1 MAKKYKISK
10 LRIIKP
16 IGYSD
21 GAGNEVTTGTLNI
34 TPEPGYSV
42 VAGDFSI
49 TKLPPQIESVVFT
62 NTSTVVT
69 SHGDADNKVVATFTF
84 KKDFVVTEGNIKIV
98 LPIKGVARRLSRAI
112 KQTTSWKFNVSR
124 KHSAANYGWGVYPLL
139 TTRKLTSLETND
151 VLSTIRP
158 DYKESIIK
166 GYGDPN
172 VKEQALWFY
181 MSPSA
186 GYKFAKK
193 PYLKITNP
201 VSDKIK
207 IHTVDS
213 SESGVGYPNLFSVVL
228 YVTAKEDVNFAEG
241 VDIEFVCETIAKK
254 VETQVINAISVGS
267 DRVGT
272 LGGTKTININA
283 TRGSEFKI
291 VATRRSTG
299 KSILMGTNSTHVD
312 PIYGSTPDS
321 TARSIRCV
329 RNGVYSVE
337 MKIPPS
343 VILVTKMNGTISG
356 GSTLTLDSVSGVMK
370 DDKITTLDK
379 KQIDSAT
386 LRKVLSVNTST
397 KQVTLDGNVD
407 IADDKKVVF
416 TRSDKYDVDVI
427 PSEFSQTVF
436 SSNIP
441 EKQISED
448 GREYLYTINQ
458 DNPPTLSF
466 TWSKGSLGGTI
477 TLPSTV
483 TAAGKI
489 NATARDSRI
498 TSSSAMV
505 NTNELGQFRINV
517 IFKIAHPNGF
527 ATPSQPLFSNTDS
540 AASHW
545 TNSLPSS
552 NGGTKV
558 TLFNIQATRSTTST
572 TNDTISMTIYGQIK
586 KWGNTDV
593 AMDFE
598 LDQITAIYT
607 P

>member
-10 LRIIKP
+10 LKIVKP

-21 GAGNEVTTGTLNI
+21 GAGNEVTTGALNI

-84 KKDFVVTEGNIKIV
+84 KKDFVVTEGNIKIL
-98 LPIKGVARRLSRAI
+98 LPIKGIARRLSRAS
-112 KQTTSWKFNVSR
+112 KQTTSWEFNVSR

-139 TTRKLTSLETND
+139 TTRKLTSLETSD
-151 VLSTIRP
+151 VLSTTRP

-172 VKEQALWFY
+172 EKEQALWFY
-181 MSPSA
+181 MQPSA

-201 VSDKIK
+201 VGSKIK
-207 IHTVDS
+207 IHIENS
-213 SESGVGYPNLFSVVL
+213 SEAAVGYPKVFSAVL
-228 YVTAKEDVNFAEG
+228 YITAKEDVNITEG
-241 VDIEFVCETIAKK
+241 VDIEFVCETIAEK
-254 VETQVINAISVGS
+254 VETRVINAISVGS

-272 LGGTKTININA
+272 LGGTKTISINA
-283 TRGSEFKI
+283 TRGSEFKV

-299 KSILMGTNSTHVD
+299 KSTLVGTNSTYAD
-312 PIYGSTPDS
+312 PIYGSTP
-321 TARSIRCV
+321 AKLIHCE
-329 RNGVYSVE
+329 RNGVYSVK

-343 VILVTKMNGTISG
+343 VILVTKMNGAISG
-356 GSTLTLDSVSGVMK
+356 ASTLTLDSVNGVMK

-379 KQIDSAT
+379 TQIDSAT

-397 KQVTLDGNVD
+397 KQVTLDGNVS
-407 IADDKKVVF
+407 ILDDKKVVF
-416 TRSDKYDVDVI
+416 TRSDKYDVNVV
-427 PSEFSQTVF
+427 PSEFTQTVF

-441 EKQISED
+441 EKQVGED

-466 TWSKGSLGGTI
+466 TWSIGGLGGTI

-483 TAAGKI
+483 TAVGKI

-498 TSSSAMV
+498 TSSDAMV

-517 IFKIAHPNGF
+517 IFKIAAPSGF
-527 ATPSQPLFSNTDS
+527 GTPSQPLFSNTDS

-552 NGGTKV
+552 NGGTEV
-558 TLFNIQATRSTTST
+558 VLFNIQASRSTTST

-586 KWGNTDV
+586 KWGNADV
-593 AMDFE
+593 AMDFD
-598 LDQITAIYT
+598 LDQITGIYT

>member
-1 MAKKYKISK
+1 
-10 LRIIKP
+10 
-16 IGYSD
+16 
-21 GAGNEVTTGTLNI
+21 
-34 TPEPGYSV
+34 
-42 VAGDFSI
+42 
-49 TKLPPQIESVVFT
+49 
-62 NTSTVVT
+62 
-69 SHGDADNKVVATFTF
+69 
-84 KKDFVVTEGNIKIV
+84 
-98 LPIKGVARRLSRAI
+98 
-112 KQTTSWKFNVSR
+112 
-124 KHSAANYGWGVYPLL
+124 
-139 TTRKLTSLETND
+139 
-151 VLSTIRP
+151 
-158 DYKESIIK
+158 
-166 GYGDPN
+166 
-172 VKEQALWFY
+172 
-181 MSPSA
+181 
-186 GYKFAKK
+186 
-193 PYLKITNP
+193 
-201 VSDKIK
+201 
-207 IHTVDS
+207 
-213 SESGVGYPNLFSVVL
+213 
-228 YVTAKEDVNFAEG
+228 
-241 VDIEFVCETIAKK
+241 
-254 VETQVINAISVGS
+254 
-267 DRVGT
+267 
-272 LGGTKTININA
+272 
-283 TRGSEFKI
+283 
-291 VATRRSTG
+291 
-299 KSILMGTNSTHVD
+299 
-312 PIYGSTPDS
+312 
-321 TARSIRCV
+321 
-329 RNGVYSVE
+329 
-337 MKIPPS
+337 
-343 VILVTKMNGTISG
+343 MNGTISG

-593 AMDFE
+593 AMDFD